1 MTSRSCSTNGRRAP
15 PSKASCDTTRPR
27 GTDQLSRLSQLA
39 VDTHG
44 YTHAGMTASKVL
56 GFDLCPRLRNLSE
69 RKLYVPNG
77 WVTGKDFD
85 SSIEAIVD
93 ASVALR
99 PVRAGWDGVLRI
111 GASVVSG
118 LVSAPVALRHLGGAA
133 AGDQVRRAA
142 DQLGRLL
149 RTAFLCDYFTNRAF
163 RRELHTLLNRGEAVH
178 QLQRAI
184 YYGKVAPER
193 GRRPDEMVAI
203 SGAHTLLTNV
213 VIAWN
218 TNRMQQ
224 VVDRWRKQGMVIE
237 AAWLRRLGPV
247 HFEHINFRGVFS
259 FGIERYADALI
270 QLRRV
275 NTGRTWA

>member
-1 MTSRSCSTNGRRAP
+1 
-15 PSKASCDTTRPR
+15 
-27 GTDQLSRLSQLA
+27 
-39 VDTHG
+39 
-44 YTHAGMTASKVL
+44 
-56 GFDLCPRLRNLSE
+56 
-69 RKLYVPNG
+69 
-77 WVTGKDFD
+77 
-85 SSIEAIVD
+85 
-93 ASVALR
+93 VALR